1 MSQVNMN
8 QGAQPQA
15 TQGVDDVSLATRV
28 AQSGASMPE
37 DVVPPAKD
45 ARQGAASST
54 ELPVLPKPALAAGS
68 SIALDILLDAIG
80 DKVRQSETRAGI
92 ATVKANAASREAA
105 NKEKIKKI
113 EEQIE
118 KLENA
123 SIWDKIGNVF
133 KYIGMALAAV
143 ACVAMIATGVGTGA
157 GVAGLVMLGVALA
170 DQVLDAVGEAV
181 TGRGWGLTSLVGW
194 GIEAATGSK
203 EAGQWVK
210 LGLDIALSIAAIVC
224 TCGASAGQAVANAGK
239 LVKVA
244 QMMSKVA
251 TGTKAGT
258 DVAGSGAN
266 IASAVYTKDAEYAR
280 ADQKRLQAI
289 LEQIQMVNDIVTKHM
304 KQVIEDS
311 QKVAETVTDIVKEN
325 AATQTAIL
333 TGGGGAAMA

>member
-1 MSQVNMN
+1 MSQVNLH
-8 QGAQPQA
+8 QSPT
-15 TQGVDDVSLATRV
+15 TQTPVDISDAELLSKLQ
-28 AQSGASMPE
+28 QSGAADE
-37 DVVPPAKD
+37 ILPPAKD
-45 ARQGAASST
+45 GRQGST
-54 ELPVLPKPALAAGS
+54 SAELPVLPKPVLAAGS

-80 DKVRQSETRAGI
+80 EEVRHSETKAGI
-92 ATVKANAASREAA
+92 ATVKANADAREAA

-113 EEQIE
+113 DEQIE
-118 KLENA
+118 KLEKA

-143 ACVAMIATGVGTGA
+143 ACVAMIATGVGAGV
-157 GVAGLVMLGVALA
+157 GVAGLVLLGVAVA

-181 TGRGWGLTSLVGW
+181 CGRGWGLTSLIGW

-210 LGLDIALSIAAIVC
+210 MGLDVALSIAAIVC
-224 TCGASAGQAVANAGK
+224 TCGASSGQAAANADK

-244 QMMSKVA
+244 QMVSKIA
-251 TGTKAGT
+251 TATKAGT
-258 DVAGSGAN
+258 DVAGAGAS
-266 IASAVYTKDAEYAR
+266 IASAVYTMDAEYAR

-289 LEQIQMVNDIVTKHM
+289 LEQIQMVNDLVTKHM

-311 QKVAETVTDIVKEN
+311 QKTAETVTDIIKEN

>member
-1 MSQVNMN
+1 MSQINLN
-8 QGAQPQA
+8 QSA
-15 TQGVDDVSLATRV
+15 GVQTPTSIDGIELLNKLQ
-28 AQSGASMPE
+28 QSGALE
-37 DVVPPAKD
+37 EILPPAKD
-45 ARQGAASST
+45 GKQGGTST
-54 ELPVLPKPALAAGS
+54 ELPALPKPSLAAGS

-80 DKVRQSETRAGI
+80 EEVRHSETKAGI
-92 ATVKANAASREAA
+92 ATVKANAAEREAA
-105 NKEKIKKI
+105 NKEKIQKI
-113 EEQIE
+113 DEQIK

-143 ACVAMIATGVGTGA
+143 ACVAMIATGVGAGV
-157 GVAGLVMLGVALA
+157 GVAGLVLLGVSLA

-181 TGRGWGLTSLVGW
+181 SGRGWGLTSLVGW

-210 LGLDIALSIAAIVC
+210 LGLDLVVSIAAIVC
-224 TCGASAGQAVANAGK
+224 TFGASTSQAAGDAGK

-244 QMMSKVA
+244 QMISKVSTA
-251 TGTKAGT
+251 AKAGT

-289 LEQIQMVNDIVTKHM
+289 LEQIQMVNDLVAKHM

-311 QKVAETVTDIVKEN
+311 QKTAETVTDIIKEN

-333 TGGGGAAMA
+333 TGGASTTA

>member
-8 QGAQPQA
+8 QGSQAQTP
-15 TQGVDDVSLATRV
+15 QGVDDVALLV
-28 AQSGASMPE
+28 KVLQSGASMPE
-37 DVVPPAKD
+37 DIVPPAKD
-45 ARQGAASST
+45 GKSGTNST
-54 ELPVLPKPALAAGS
+54 ELPTLPKPLLAAGS

-80 DKVRQSETRAGI
+80 EEVRHSETKAGI
-92 ATVKANAASREAA
+92 ATVKANAEARESA

-118 KLENA
+118 KLGNA

-143 ACVAMIATGVGTGA
+143 ACAAMVATGVGAGV
-157 GVAGLVMLGVALA
+157 GVAGLVLLGVALA

-210 LGLDIALSIAAIVC
+210 LGLDIALSIAALVC
-224 TCGASAGQAVANAGK
+224 SCGASGGQAAANAGK

-244 QMMSKVA
+244 QMTSKIA

-258 DVAGSGAN
+258 DVAGAGAN

-289 LEQIQMVNDIVTKHM
+289 LEQIQMVNDLVTKHM

-311 QKVAETVTDIVKEN
+311 QKTAETVTDIIKEN

-333 TGGGGAAMA
+333 TGGGGVATA